1 MSFLALCPQIGNIF
15 RAQGGY
21 RLGNLMWGGNS
32 RNPSSL
38 SGTQKFLREVRSENF
53 HPYVGFPLRKP
64 YDKMSELRSRKIRG
78 LYTLYRKILLFGNS

>member
-21 RLGNLMWGGNS
+21 RLGNLMWGENS
-32 RNPSSL
+32 RNPCSL
-38 SGTQKFLREVRSENF
+38 SGDPEIPKRSQVREFLSICWLPF
-53 HPYVGFPLRKP
+53 KKAH
-64 YDKMSELRSRKIRG
+64 DKMSELRSRKIRG